1 MSRARRLLT
10 ALRGRAGREARA
22 EARLEEAAEAL
33 RRWAALLRAGLAADA
48 AWEEVARGAPPCE
61 DPAKRCCP
69 HHEARRRAV
78 HARWALPPD
87 PEGAAITE
95 RGDGDDADPWALA
108 DAALAAARR
117 AGAAPSAVAVRLA
130 DALEAGLDAARARR
144 SAAAGPRATARL
156 LSWLPVGGLGLAW
169 LLGMGPVEL
178 LATPLGWM
186 LLVLGGAL
194 TAAGRA
200 WTRLAVRRAAG
211 DESEADPAVVLDVA
225 AALLGAGRSLPAALD
240 DVAVCL
246 PGAQDLR
253 VVTTLLRWGADWD
266 EAWEPVADRPSW
278 RTLGERLRPLHRTGM
293 AGQGTLAAAAAGL
306 RQAGRRADE
315 RAAEELAVR
324 LVVPLGLCQLPAF
337 VCWGVAPMAL
347 ALLGGG

>member
-1 MSRARRLLT
+1 MSRAGPLR
-10 ALRGRAGREARA
+10 ASLRGRVGREERA
-22 EARLEEAAEAL
+22 EARLEEAVEAL
-33 RRWAALLRAGLAADA
+33 RRWAALLRAGLVPDA
-48 AWEEVARGAPPCE
+48 AWEEVARGAPPCRE
-61 DPAKRCCP
+61 PGPRCCP

-78 HARWALPPD
+78 HARWGM
-87 PEGAAITE
+87 GADEVQGGA
-95 RGDGDDADPWALA
+95 DADADADPWALA

-130 DALEAGLDAARARR
+130 DALEASLDAARARR

-178 LATPLGWM
+178 LATPLGWV

-200 WTRLAVRRAAG
+200 WTRLALRRAAG
-211 DESEADPAVVLDVA
+211 DGAEADPAVVLDVA

-246 PGAQDLR
+246 PGADDLR
-253 VVTTLLRWGADWD
+253 VVTTLLRWGVDWD
-266 EAWEPVADRPSW
+266 EAWEPVADRPAW

-293 AGQGTLAAAAAGL
+293 AGRGTLAAAAEGL
-306 RQAGRRADE
+306 RQARRRADE